1 MKKLFLIARITL
13 FCYSLTGQQP
23 VGSWSDHLRYNTAN
37 NIAAGPDEIYASTGS
52 SILVYNKEYNE
63 LKKMS
68 PVNGLSETGISSIG
82 WSGENN
88 ILIIAYKSTNVDLI
102 QRNTVFNIPDIM
114 NKYIPGNKRINR
126 IRTLGKYAYLAT
138 GFGIVVIDVVK
149 MEIFDTWKPGP
160 GPDNNEVFD
169 IAFGNSMIY
178 AATGLGIWSADQANQ
193 GLAYFGNWD
202 QIEGL
207 PAPDSKCTLAIFS
220 GETLYANIPEGTSG
234 DKIYAIDD
242 GVRLHSN
249 NPGIINS
256 SFDPAPDGFSVS
268 SPGSLKYYNS
278 DGSLKTTIDSYGWGI
293 PNISQGIIVN
303 NDLWISDIS
312 YGLIKRKNLTGFTS
326 LTLSGPA
333 SNDVVNI
340 KSSDGK
346 TIICSG
352 GTDNDWNSL
361 NRPFQISVYE
371 NYQFTNIVSGNQSD
385 AMRSLI
391 DPDNSSHFFISTWGD
406 GLFEYNNFTLVKHYN
421 QDNSPLQEGDSPGAG
436 VRICG
441 LAMDMS
447 KNLWI
452 SQTDVPESIKVLKQ
466 DGTWIIYPAIINAPV
481 IGDIIPTK
489 TGQKWIILPDGHGL
503 FIIDDNNT
511 PDVISDDQSR
521 KLTVIDSEGNV
532 ITSVYSA
539 AEDLDGNVWIGTDQ
553 GPVIY
558 PGTSDIFSDD
568 VRGYRIRVPR
578 NDGSGLADY
587 MLGTE
592 SITSIAVD
600 GADRKWLGTKSS
612 GAYLLSSDG
621 TTMLKN
627 YNEENSCLFS
637 DSIATVAIDNV
648 TGEVWFGTSEGVVSV
663 RETATTGKEEYQ
675 DVYTFPNPV
684 REDYQGNVTI
694 TGLIK
699 DTQVKI
705 TDVSGNLVFETSS
718 EGGQASWDLTTY
730 NGKRVATGVYIVFC
744 ANIDGSK
751 STVTKMLVVSN

>member
-1 MKKLFLIARITL
+1 MKKLFFIAGIL
-13 FCYSLTGQQP
+13 FCHSLTGQQP
-23 VGSWSDHLRYNTAN
+23 VGSWSDHLRYNTSN
-37 NIAAGPDEIYASTGS
+37 SIAAGPDEIYASTGS
-52 SILVYNKEYNE
+52 SILVYNIEYNE

-102 QRNTVFNIPDIM
+102 QKNSVFNIPDIM

-126 IRTLGKYAYLAT
+126 VRTLGKYAYLAT

-149 MEIFDTWKPGP
+149 MEIYDTWKPGP

-169 IAFGNSMIY
+169 IAFGNNMIY
-178 AATGLGIWSADQANQ
+178 AATGNGIWYADQANQ

-202 QIEGL
+202 QITGL
-207 PAPDSKCTLAIFS
+207 PAPDSKCNLAIFS
-220 GETLYANIPEGTSG
+220 GETLYANVPEESSG

-242 GVRLHSN
+242 VVRLYSH

-256 SFDPAPDGFSVS
+256 SFDQAPDGFSVS

-278 DGSLKTTIDSYGWGI
+278 DGSLKTTIASYGWGI

-303 NDLWISDIS
+303 DDAWISDIS
-312 YGLIKRKNLTGFTS
+312 YGLVLGKNLTGFTS
-326 LTLSGPA
+326 LTLAGPA

-346 TIICSG
+346 TIICGG
-352 GTDNDWNSL
+352 GTDNYWNSL
-361 NRPFQISVYE
+361 NRPFQVSVSE
-371 NYQFTNIVSGNQSD
+371 NYQFMNIVYGTESD
-385 AMRSLI
+385 AMRSLF
-391 DPDNSSHFFISTWGD
+391 DPGNSSHFFISSWGD
-406 GLFEYNNFTLVKHYN
+406 GLFEYNNNTLVKHYN
-421 QDNSPLQEGDSPGAG
+421 QYNSPLQEGDSPGSG

-441 LAMDMS
+441 LAMDRS

-452 SQTDVPESIKVLKQ
+452 TQTDVPESIKILKQ

-481 IGDIIPTK
+481 IGDIISTK
-489 TGQKWIILPDGHGL
+489 SGQKWITLPGGHGL

-521 KLTVIDSEGNV
+521 KLTITDSDGKI
-532 ITSVYSA
+532 ITSVFSA
-539 AEDLDGNVWIGTDQ
+539 AEDLEGNIWIGTDQ

-568 VRGYRIRVPR
+568 VRGYRIKVPR

-592 SITSIAVD
+592 SITSIDVD
-600 GADRKWLGTKSS
+600 GADRKWLGTKTS
-612 GAYLLSSDG
+612 GAYLLSADG

-627 YNEENSCLFS
+627 YNEKNSCLFS
-637 DSIATVAIDNV
+637 DSIATIAIDNI

-663 RETATTGKEEYQ
+663 RETATSGKEEYQ
-675 DVYTFPNPV
+675 DVYSFPNPV
-684 REDYQGNVTI
+684 REDYEGNVTI

-699 DTQVKI
+699 DTRVKI
-705 TDVSGNLVFETSS
+705 TDISGNLVFETSS

-730 NGKRVATGVYIVFC
+730 NGKRVATGVYIIFC

-751 STVTKMLVVSN
+751 STVTKILVVGN